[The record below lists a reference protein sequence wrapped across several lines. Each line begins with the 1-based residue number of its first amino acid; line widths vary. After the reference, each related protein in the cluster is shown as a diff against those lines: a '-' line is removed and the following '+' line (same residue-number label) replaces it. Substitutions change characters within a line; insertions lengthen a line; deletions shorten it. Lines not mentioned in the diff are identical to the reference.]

1 MPNLTS
7 RWPCVPLLEE
17 RLRPAPEDD
26 VPAPGLKDDERGGG
40 RGGDG
45 MTVEEGVLVEVRLTA
60 IMILAQRELLG
71 CVEMGGCDGM

>member
-1 MPNLTS
+1 
-7 RWPCVPLLEE
+7 VPLLEE

>member
-1 MPNLTS
+1 
-7 RWPCVPLLEE
+7 VPLLEE

-45 MTVEEGVLVEVRLTA
+45 MTVEEGVLVDVRLTA
-60 IMILAQRELLG
+60 IMILAQRQLLG
-71 CVEMGGCDGM
+71 LRGDGGM